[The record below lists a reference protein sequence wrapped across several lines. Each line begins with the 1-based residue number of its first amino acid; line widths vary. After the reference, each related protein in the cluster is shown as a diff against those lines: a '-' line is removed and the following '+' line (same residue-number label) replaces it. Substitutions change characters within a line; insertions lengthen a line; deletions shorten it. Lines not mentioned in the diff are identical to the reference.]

1 MARHNRPSVYA
12 LASIYVA
19 IAAAWLAFAVW
30 VVPPLLAAKDPGKT
44 VSAVNWYIRSF
55 ASTLLSHDIVG
66 RWRQFTLAV
75 LIAIFLHMTIF
86 VILRRLDGR
95 SATGRAPADLRAER
109 YSNLWLAFVSLV
121 FLAVTL
127 IVGPIQDYHHYLTM
141 WYEVEQGHDPWFL
154 VPSRDGTAPL
164 NAYGPLFNLLT
175 VLECLNPLAPKLFFA
190 YAYIVFVLFAT
201 KAFTTNHG
209 SSFVSMAGLTALFW
223 NPFPWVEIAILGHFD
238 ILLGVLCIGAIRA
251 WTGGS
256 DLLSGT
262 CLAMAVLLKYF
273 PIGLL
278 PFLAL
283 DRGRIRWKLL
293 VVAVTLI
300 ALGMGC
306 SYLVWGPTLFKPLTF
321 AATRQSHFMSIFYFL
336 RGQHSPVRWLMEFPN
351 LDSLAPVVLFVAL
364 LRAWSWY
371 RTRHADIE
379 AACVVAVTTTALL
392 YQSGYP
398 QYHMVPF
405 VLGADWVA
413 RHWGILRDRPGR
425 VIAIA
430 SYLAWLAVLDSY
442 YLYVTSD
449 DGPRSWNVLME
460 VAGLPTFLFGCACLA
475 GVVLSA
481 RRSGDGAVD
490 QPESRVLGTTAA
502 PGGLA
507 DG

>member
-1 MARHNRPSVYA
+1 MARHNRFRVYA

-19 IAAAWLAFAVW
+19 IAAAWMAFAVW

-44 VSAVNWYIRSF
+44 VSAVNWYIWSF
-55 ASTLLSHDIVG
+55 ASAFLPHDIVG

-75 LIAIFLHMTIF
+75 LIAIVLHLTIV

-95 SATGRAPADLRAER
+95 SESGRAPAELRAER
-109 YSNLWLAFVSLV
+109 YANLWLSFVSLV

-127 IVGPIQDYHHYLTM
+127 ISGPIHDYHYYLNM

-154 VPSRDGTAPL
+154 VAGGNGTTPL
-164 NAYGPLFNLLT
+164 NAYGPLFNLLA
-175 VLECLNPLAPKLFFA
+175 VLDWLNPLAPKLFFA
-190 YAYIVFVLFAT
+190 YAYIVFVLLAI
-201 KAFTTNHG
+201 KGFTASHG
-209 SSFVSMAGLTALFW
+209 ASLLSLVGLTALFW
-223 NPFPWVEIAILGHFD
+223 NPFPWVEIAIRGHFD
-238 ILLGVLCIGAIRA
+238 ILVALLCIGAIRA
-251 WTGGS
+251 WIGS
-256 DLLSGT
+256 RDLLSGT
-262 CLAMAVLLKYF
+262 SLALGVLLKYF
-273 PIGLL
+273 PITLL

-283 DRGRIRWKLL
+283 DRGRIRWKFV

-300 ALGMGC
+300 ALGLGS
-306 SYLVWGPTLFKPLTF
+306 SYLNWGPSLFRPLTF
-321 AATRQSHFMSIFYFL
+321 GATRSSNFMSIFYFL
-336 RGQHSPVRWLMEFPN
+336 RGQYSPLRGMMVMPN
-351 LDSLAPVVLFVAL
+351 FDPLAPVVLFVAL

-379 AACVVAVTTTALL
+379 AACVVAVTTTALF
-392 YQSGYP
+392 YHTGFP

-430 SYLAWLAVLDSY
+430 SYPAWLAVLDCY
-442 YLYVTSD
+442 YLFVD
-449 DGPRSWNVLME
+449 GGNAGPRYWNVLRE
-460 VAGLPTFLFGCACLA
+460 VAGLVTFLFGCACLA

-481 RRSGDGAVD
+481 GRSGDGAVD

-502 PGGLA
+502 PGGLSV
-507 DG
+507 

>member
-1 MARHNRPSVYA
+1 MARHNRFPVYA

-30 VVPPLLAAKDPGKT
+30 VVPPLLAAKDPGRT
-44 VSAVNWYIRSF
+44 VTAVNWYIWSF
-55 ASTLLSHDIVG
+55 ACAFLAHDIAG

-75 LIAIFLHMTIF
+75 LIAIFLHLSIV
-86 VILRRLDGR
+86 VILRRLDRR
-95 SATGRAPADLRAER
+95 SDSDRAPAELRAER
-109 YSNLWLAFVSLV
+109 YANLWLSFVSLV

-127 IVGPIQDYHHYLTM
+127 ISGPMHDYHYYLNM

-154 VPSRDGTAPL
+154 VFGSNGTVPL
-164 NAYGPLFNLLT
+164 NAYGPLFNLLA
-175 VLECLNPLAPKLFFA
+175 VLDWLNPLAPKLFFA
-190 YAYIVFVLFAT
+190 FAYLLFAVAAI
-201 KAFTTNHG
+201 KDFTASHRA
-209 SSFVSMAGLTALFW
+209 SLVSLAALTALFW
-223 NPFPWVEIAILGHFD
+223 NPFPWVEIAIRGHFD
-238 ILLGVLCIGAIRA
+238 ILVALLCIGAIRA
-251 WTGGS
+251 WTGGR
-256 DLLSGT
+256 DLASGT
-262 CLAMAVLLKYF
+262 CLALGVLLKYS
-273 PIGLL
+273 PIVLL

-306 SYLVWGPTLFKPLTF
+306 SYLIWGPTLFKPLTF
-321 AATRQSHFMSIFYFL
+321 AATRESNFMSIFYFL
-336 RGQHSPVRWLMEFPN
+336 RGQHSPLRWVTNYPN
-351 LDSLAPVVLFVAL
+351 CDRLAPVVLFVAL
-364 LRAWSWY
+364 LRGWSWY

-379 AACVVAVTTTALL
+379 SACLVAVTTMALF
-392 YQSGYP
+392 YHTGFP

-430 SYLAWLAVLDSY
+430 SYLAWLAVLDFY
-442 YLYVTSD
+442 YLFFRGD
-449 DGPRSWNVLME
+449 IAPRYWNVFRE
-460 VAGLPTFLFGCACLA
+460 VAGLATFLFGCACLA

-481 RRSGDGAVD
+481 GRSGDGAVD

-502 PGGLA
+502 PGGLSA
-507 DG
+507 